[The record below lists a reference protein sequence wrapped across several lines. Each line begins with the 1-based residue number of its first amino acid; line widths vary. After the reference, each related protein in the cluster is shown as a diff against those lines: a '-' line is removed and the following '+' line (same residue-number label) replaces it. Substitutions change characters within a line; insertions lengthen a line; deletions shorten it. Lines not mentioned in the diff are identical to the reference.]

1 MNLQIR
7 ERNKILALSKEI
19 SRKES
24 VLNSLQA
31 ALEQVQLDHHQWM
44 TKHKH
49 ASDAELRHQYDMMER
64 EKRHLSDL
72 LKIEEEISTQRLNT
86 LNALEVA
93 ARDEMVL
100 MDSAAAEAAELMKRS
115 EQHMKEKMDVA
126 LSLQRHRELAQMAE
140 VATFERLK
148 QLQIKRIR
156 EDVRRMSLLACL
168 SARLIAS
175 ACLHVLICYAMI

>member
-1 MNLQIR
+1 VYPIYDGYPTSLMNLQIR

-100 MDSAAAEAAELMKRS
+100 MDGAAAEAAELMKRS

-156 EDVRRMSLLACL
+156 EDVRRMRCLLACQL
-168 SARLIAS
+168 D
-175 ACLHVLICYAMI
+175 

>member
-1 MNLQIR
+1 
-7 ERNKILALSKEI
+7 
-19 SRKES
+19 
-24 VLNSLQA
+24 
-31 ALEQVQLDHHQWM
+31 
-44 TKHKH
+44 
-49 ASDAELRHQYDMMER
+49 MER

-156 EDVRRMSLLACL
+156 EDVRRMSCLLACVDML
-168 SARLIAS
+168 
-175 ACLHVLICYAMI
+175 CYAMICKM